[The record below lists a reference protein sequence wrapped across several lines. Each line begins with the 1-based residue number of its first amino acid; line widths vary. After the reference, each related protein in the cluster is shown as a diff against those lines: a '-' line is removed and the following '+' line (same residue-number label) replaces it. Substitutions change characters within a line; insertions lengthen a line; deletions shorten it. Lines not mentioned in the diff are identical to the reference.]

1 MKKIIILLLPIFVF
15 AKSFLISDIP
25 LPKTYIQDLDPYP
38 CDEVCLQEYIDKGM
52 IFSFL
57 SHADKKLTNKQQNEI
72 RMMNISIL
80 NIGSKMLSKELRI
93 AMLLPYKIIGRYA
106 ASTTNSVFAYLMAKN
121 HAFELKSYK
130 IESENIDEID
140 KAIKKIQKDGFSYV
154 VAPLTKKGADIL
166 NKLDPQ
172 LYVYFPTINKKD
184 TNSSSTFFVYGGID
198 YKAQSDMLLKEA
210 VSPLVIFH
218 DKSAIGKKLSLYEEE
233 SFKAQKTMDK
243 NTTDIFDKTISQIQ
257 TDLDEN
263 NSSEEN
269 IIVVSFSIPR
279 RTTNLEKQLKDNP
292 TIVEGSYFLNT
303 PIVKSGMIMSQLTL
317 YDLNA
322 TNILST
328 QINYDPL
335 LLSMTQYTDRKD
347 MIIANSI
354 TKQNNF
360 LIESNA
366 LLSNDIVYDW
376 INYTTVVGVDYF
388 FNLITNDAR
397 EYNIDIKDNQMIYD
411 IELLQPSLSRFI
423 KYK

>member
-1 MKKIIILLLPIFVF
+1 
-15 AKSFLISDIP
+15 
-25 LPKTYIQDLDPYP
+25 
-38 CDEVCLQEYIDKGM
+38 
-52 IFSFL
+52 
-57 SHADKKLTNKQQNEI
+57 
-72 RMMNISIL
+72 
-80 NIGSKMLSKELRI
+80 
-93 AMLLPYKIIGRYA
+93 
-106 ASTTNSVFAYLMAKN
+106 
-121 HAFELKSYK
+121 
-130 IESENIDEID
+130 
-140 KAIKKIQKDGFSYV
+140 
-154 VAPLTKKGADIL
+154 
-166 NKLDPQ
+166 
-172 LYVYFPTINKKD
+172 
-184 TNSSSTFFVYGGID
+184 
-198 YKAQSDMLLKEA
+198 MLLKEA

-218 DKSAIGKKLSLYEEE
+218 DKSAIGKKLSLYEEK

-347 MIIANSI
+347 MIIAKSI

-366 LLSNDIVYDW
+366 LLGNDIVYDW